1 LIELARGGAV
11 RRDVAL
17 HVEACAAC
25 ARFVEE
31 QTALTAAMQSMAAE
45 AERPGAA
52 LEARVMAAFP
62 KARVPV
68 WRWAMA
74 AGVAA
79 AACVSA
85 LWMIRAAGPQRQAS
99 NPQQFIPI
107 PYTVPLAPNEPAE
120 VWHARIPVSALTAVG
135 FKVGALDPTATVEA
149 DVLVSQDGRAR
160 AIRPTAISITN

>member
-1 LIELARGGAV
+1 
-11 RRDVAL
+11 
-17 HVEACAAC
+17 
-25 ARFVEE
+25 
-31 QTALTAAMQSMAAE
+31 
-45 AERPGAA
+45 
-52 LEARVMAAFP
+52 
-62 KARVPV
+62 
-68 WRWAMA
+68 
-74 AGVAA
+74 
-79 AACVSA
+79 
-85 LWMIRAAGPQRQAS
+85 MIRAAGPQRQAS